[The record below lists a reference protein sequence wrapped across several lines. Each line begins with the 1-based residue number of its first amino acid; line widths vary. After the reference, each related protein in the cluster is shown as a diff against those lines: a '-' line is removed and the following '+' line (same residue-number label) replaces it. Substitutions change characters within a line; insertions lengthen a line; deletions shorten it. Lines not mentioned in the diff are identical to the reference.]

1 MKIIFNPP
9 TQDRKDDEEA
19 PVILSQ
25 TAVYAV
31 KATLHL
37 AEAPPDEPVRVEDI
51 ARTLAVP
58 RNYLAKI
65 LGALGHAGIL
75 QSSRGRSGGF
85 SLGRPSAEVTLA
97 DVIAPFDD
105 IGTTSACLLGA
116 ARCSD
121 GAPCAAHA
129 HWREISATVRAFLDE
144 TTVED
149 LTHGGPSLEPATT
162 PSETP

>member
-1 MKIIFNPP
+1 M
-9 TQDRKDDEEA
+9 
-19 PVILSQ
+19 ILSQ

-37 AEAPPDEPVRVEDI
+37 AEAPHGDPVRVEDI
-51 ARTLAVP
+51 ARSLAVP

-65 LGALGHAGIL
+65 LGALGHAGVL
-75 QSSRGRSGGF
+75 QSARGRSGGF

-97 DVIAPFDD
+97 EVIAPFDD
-105 IGTTSACLLGA
+105 IGSGSACLLGA

-149 LTHGGPSLEPATT
+149 LTNGGPPLEAPAT
-162 PSETP
+162 PSESP